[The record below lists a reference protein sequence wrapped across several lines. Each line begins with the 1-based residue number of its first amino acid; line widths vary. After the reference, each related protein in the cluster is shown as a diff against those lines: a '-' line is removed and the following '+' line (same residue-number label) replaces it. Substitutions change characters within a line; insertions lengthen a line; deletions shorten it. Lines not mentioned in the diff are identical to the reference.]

1 MSEET
6 QATQEEIVEFT
17 ERSLEQKVKDFSDL
31 LNDIDNVND
40 KRKRLWKEIYENAVS
55 DRQNSYLMFAKLV
68 KIAQDKTTEHAVH
81 GRTIATFLERMSKA
95 NDQLIKLA
103 ELVDRAHNKESG
115 VDPDSLFD
123 MISNKKGR

>member
-1 MSEET
+1 MSEDTKDDGIDIAELS
-6 QATQEEIVEFT
+6 
-17 ERSLEQKVKDFSDL
+17 ERSLSQKVKDFSEL

-55 DRQNSYLMFAKLV
+55 DRQNSYFMFAKLV

-81 GRTIATFLERMSKA
+81 GKTIATFLERMSKA

-103 ELVDRAHNKESG
+103 ELVDKANSKDQGIDPEAMFDAINKR
-115 VDPDSLFD
+115 
-123 MISNKKGR
+123 GR